1 MLKFLIRAAVVTAL
15 VPLAGCTTTRVV
27 GMEAHPT
34 VPVLHVES
42 ELWQGRNRL
51 GTEFWTCVDQG
62 SQIVCTRSCGP
73 RMELKCPY
81 NPTLIAVD

>member
-42 ELWQGRNRL
+42 ELWQGRSRL

-62 SQIVCTRSCGP
+62 AQIVCTRSCGP
-73 RMELKCPY
+73 QMELKCPY

>member
-1 MLKFLIRAAVVTAL
+1 MAKILIRAAVVTAL
-15 VPLAGCTTTRVV
+15 LPLAGCTTTRVV

-34 VPVLHVES
+34 VPVLYLES
-42 ELWQGRNRL
+42 ELWQGRSRL

-73 RMELKCPY
+73 RMELKCPC